1 MIAEE
6 SGNLNSGDN
15 QEVGGQEP
23 EMSFWDHLDELRGR
37 LLKILIGVIPIWFI
51 SIAFAQ
57 DIINTILLHPAELSK
72 VKLQNIR
79 PFGQLMLNFE
89 VSFIVALIV
98 TVPYSFY
105 HLWQFIAPALHR
117 HEKKALLWAAFFSS
131 FCFLAGTSFGY
142 FVMIPMTLSFA
153 ASFGSAEVLNMFS
166 LDEYMSLIF
175 SILIGTSLIFELP
188 VLSYLL
194 TRIGLLTPEFM
205 TKYRRHAIIILMI
218 LAAFVSPGT
227 DPFSML
233 VLSLPLFFLYESSIM
248 ISKWAVKKK

>member
-6 SGNLNSGDN
+6 TGSLNTEETREPDDSG
-15 QEVGGQEP
+15 V
-23 EMSFWDHLDELRGR
+23 EMTFWDHLDELRGR
-37 LLKILIGVIPIWFI
+37 ILKILAGVVPIWFL

-57 DIINTILLHPAELSK
+57 EIINTVLLLPAGASG
-72 VKLQNIR
+72 VKLQNLR

-105 HLWQFIAPALHR
+105 HLWQFIAPALHN
-117 HEKKALLWAAFFSS
+117 HEKQALLKAAFFSS
-131 FCFLAGTSFGY
+131 FCFLTGTAFGY
-142 FVMIPMTLSFA
+142 YVMIPMTLSFA
-153 ASFGSAEVLNMFS
+153 AGFGSPEVVNMFS

-175 SILIGTSLIFELP
+175 SILLGTSLIFELP

-194 TRIGLLTPEFM
+194 TRIGLLTPAFM
-205 TKYRRHAIIILMI
+205 TKYRRHAIVILMI
-218 LAAFVSPGT
+218 AAAFLSPGT

-233 VLSLPLFFLYESSIM
+233 VLSVPLLFLYESSIL

>member
-6 SGNLNSGDN
+6 TGSLNT
-15 QEVGGQEP
+15 EETQEP
-23 EMSFWDHLDELRGR
+23 GDSGVEMSFWDHLDELRAR
-37 LLKILIGVIPIWFI
+37 ILKILAGVVPIWFL

-57 DIINTILLHPAELSK
+57 EIINTVLLLPAGASG
-72 VKLQNIR
+72 VKLQNLR

-105 HLWQFIAPALHR
+105 HLWQFIAPALHSN
-117 HEKKALLWAAFFSS
+117 EKQALLKAAFFSS
-131 FCFLAGTSFGY
+131 FCFLTGTAFGY
-142 FVMIPMTLSFA
+142 YVMIPMTLSFA
-153 ASFGSAEVLNMFS
+153 AGFGSPEVVNMFS

-175 SILIGTSLIFELP
+175 SILLGTSLIFELP

-194 TRIGLLTPEFM
+194 TRIGLLTPAFM
-205 TKYRRHAIIILMI
+205 TKYRRHAIVILMI
-218 LAAFVSPGT
+218 AAAFLSPGT

-233 VLSLPLFFLYESSIM
+233 VLSVPLLFLYESSIL